1 MMNVLALTR
10 PGTPPRPWTS
20 ARILGNALMIL
31 WVICGLATAYA
42 LINASG
48 MNFLGRYGERL
59 LNGFVVTIELVT
71 LSLVLGAVLSV
82 PVTIGR
88 MSKNRIIGGIAYAYS
103 YFFRGTPLIAQA
115 FLFYYGAGNFS
126 SELKSIGL
134 WWIFRDAFSC
144 AVFTFA
150 LNTSAYQAEILR
162 GAIRNVPKGQLE
174 GARALGLPRHAIF
187 LRVVLPQ
194 AFIIALRPYGN
205 EIILMV
211 KGSAIASIITVY
223 DLMGETR
230 RAYSRSFDF
239 QAYLWAALL
248 YLSIVETVSRIWGVL
263 ERRLTRHLQ
272 RSTQARTPDATDQEA
287 AAGRPDATPD

>member
-1 MMNVLALTR
+1 MGLLTLAQ
-10 PGTPPRPWTS
+10 PGAPARPWTPL
-20 ARILGNALMIL
+20 RIFGNALLAL
-31 WVICGLATAYA
+31 WIVFGLATAYF

-48 MNFLGRYGERL
+48 MHFLGRYGAKL
-59 LNGFVVTIELVT
+59 LDGFVVTIELVA
-71 LSLVLGAVLSV
+71 LSLVIGAALSI
-82 PVTIGR
+82 PVTFGR
-88 MSKNRIIGGIAYAYS
+88 MSKNRLIGALAYGYS

-126 SELKSIGL
+126 SELKSIGA
-134 WWIFRDAFSC
+134 WWIFRDAFTC

-162 GAIRNVPKGQLE
+162 GAIRSVPKGQLE
-174 GARALGLPRHAIF
+174 GARALGLPRHAVF
-187 LRVVLPQ
+187 LRVILPQ

-230 RAYSRSFDF
+230 RAFSRSFDF
-239 QAYLWAALL
+239 QAYMWAALL
-248 YLSIVETVSRIWGVL
+248 YLSIVETVSRIWTVL

-272 RSTQARTPDATDQEA
+272 RSTEATTPDATDQEA
-287 AAGRPDATPD
+287 AAGRPDAAG

>member
-1 MMNVLALTR
+1 MGALSPAR

-20 ARILGNALMIL
+20 ARILGNALLAL
-31 WVICGLATAYA
+31 WIVFGLATAYF

-48 MNFLGRYGERL
+48 MNFLGRYGEKL
-59 LNGFVVTIELVT
+59 VAGFVVTIELVV
-71 LSLVLGAVLSV
+71 LSLLIGAALSV
-82 PVTIGR
+82 LVVIGR
-88 MSKNRIIGGIAYAYS
+88 MSRNRVIGAIAYAYS

-115 FLFYYGAGNFS
+115 FLFYYGAGS
-126 SELKSIGL
+126 LSAELKSIGA

-150 LNTSAYQAEILR
+150 LNTSAYQAEIMR
-162 GAIRNVPKGQLE
+162 GAIRSVPKGQVE

-187 LRVVLPQ
+187 LRVILPQ

-248 YLSIVETVSRIWGVL
+248 YLSIVETVSRIWSVL

-272 RSTQARTPDATDQEA
+272 RSTEARKPDPTEQEA
-287 AAGRPDATPD
+287 AAGRPDATVG

>member
-1 MMNVLALTR
+1 MGLLSLAR

-20 ARILGNALMIL
+20 ARILGNALLAL
-31 WVICGLATAYA
+31 WIVFGLATAYF

-48 MNFLGRYGERL
+48 MAFLGRYGQKL
-59 LNGFVVTIELVT
+59 LDGFVVTIQLVL
-71 LSLVLGAVLSV
+71 LSLAIGAALSI
-82 PVTIGR
+82 PVAFGR
-88 MSKNRIIGGIAYAYS
+88 MSKNPVIGAIAFGYS

-115 FLFYYGAGNFS
+115 FLFYYGAGSFS
-126 SELKSIGL
+126 SELKSIGA
-134 WWIFRDAFSC
+134 WWIFRDAFTC

-162 GAIRNVPKGQLE
+162 GAIRSVPKGQME
-174 GARALGLPRHAIF
+174 GAKALGLPRHVIF
-187 LRVVLPQ
+187 LRVILPQ

-230 RAYSRSFDF
+230 RAFSRSFDF
-239 QAYLWAALL
+239 QAYMWAALL
-248 YLSIVETVSRIWGVL
+248 YLSVVETVSRIWTVL
-263 ERRLTRHLQ
+263 ERRLTRHL
-272 RSTQARTPDATDQEA
+272 RRPTQAAPSATAQEA
-287 AAGRPDATPD
+287 AAGRPDATVD